1 MAQRRL
7 QDRTASRLKARM
19 PRLNLG
25 NRKAACALIA
35 TGSAV
40 ALFLALAAA
49 TRTPAFTVDKSAAVS
64 SSTPAAEET
73 KDAAS
78 ASTDASSEDKAPS
91 PVLVD
96 IDGAVAHPGVYDI
109 AGTTERVKDAV
120 EAAGGLLDDADT
132 ASVNLAQAVTDG
144 MKIHVPKEGEASSSA
159 ASAAGTASGSTS
171 AAGSSGT
178 SSTLASS
185 SSDSASSGLVNI
197 NTATAE
203 ELETLPGVGEST
215 AKAIVQDREEHG
227 AFSSKEDLMRVSG
240 IGEKKYAKLEANIC
254 V

>member
-1 MAQRRL
+1 MAQRWL
-7 QDRTASRLKARM
+7 QDGTASRLKTRM

-25 NRKAACALIA
+25 KRKAACALIVA
-35 TGSAV
+35 GSAV

-49 TRTPAFTVDKSAAVS
+49 IRTPAFTVDKSAS

-132 ASVNLAQAVTDG
+132 TSVNLAQAVTDG
-144 MKIHVPKEGEASSSA
+144 MKIHVLKEGEVSSSA
-159 ASAAGTASGSTS
+159 GSAAGTASGSTS
-171 AAGSSGT
+171 AASSSDK

-185 SSDSASSGLVNI
+185 SSASESSGLVNI

-215 AKAIVQDREEHG
+215 AKTIVQDREEHG

>member
-7 QDRTASRLKARM
+7 QGQGRPGLRDRVRH
-19 PRLNLG
+19 LNLG

-35 TGSAV
+35 AGSAV
-40 ALFLALAAA
+40 ALFLAVAAA
-49 TRTPAFTVDKSAAVS
+49 FSHPAFTVEKGAQ
-64 SSTPAAEET
+64 
-73 KDAAS
+73 DAAS
-78 ASTDASSEDKAPS
+78 SEQAAAQATDDSSSDKTEEKASEKAAD

-96 IDGAVAHPGVYDI
+96 IDGAVAHPGVYDL

-120 EAAGGLLDDADT
+120 AAAGGLLDDADT
-132 ASVNLAQAVTDG
+132 AQLNLAQAVTDG
-144 MKIHVPKEGEASSSA
+144 TKIHVPKAGETDASSAPSQA
-159 ASAAGTASGSTS
+159 T
-171 AAGSSGT
+171 SSGT
-178 SSTLASS
+178 SAASGSS
-185 SSDSASSGLVNI
+185 SSSTSSSSTSASSSGLVNI

-203 ELETLPGVGEST
+203 ELETLPGVGAST
-215 AKAIVQDREEHG
+215 ANAIIQDRQEHG